1 MTCREFI
8 EFLMDYLDGN
18 LPEGQG
24 AAFDEHLKTC
34 PACVDYL
41 DSYKKTVELGQ
52 AVCAEEDA
60 TLPADVPDDLV
71 QAILDARKKRKP

>member
-8 EFLMDYLDGN
+8 ELLMDYLDGD

-24 AAFDEHLKTC
+24 AAFGEHLKIC
-34 PACVDYL
+34 SACVDYL
-41 DSYKKTVELGQ
+41 DSYKKAVELGQ

-60 TLPADVPDDLV
+60 SLPADVPDDLV
-71 QAILDARKKRKP
+71 QAILDARKANG